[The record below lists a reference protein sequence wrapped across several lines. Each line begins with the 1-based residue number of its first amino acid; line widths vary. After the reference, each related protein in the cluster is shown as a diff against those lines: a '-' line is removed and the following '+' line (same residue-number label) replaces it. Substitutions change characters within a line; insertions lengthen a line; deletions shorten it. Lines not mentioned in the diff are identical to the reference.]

1 MAAHVDQPLL
11 KNIGADGLP
20 VMTDDEREAGYA
32 KGLKMIG
39 VILLVPRLICL
50 GLTLLIYFFGDK
62 AFYDRQIA
70 IVTDHRL
77 GYLYIGVG
85 VFSLLVSWLN
95 MWPAV
100 VKAKVMLGNSG
111 NLRANMA
118 IYKVN
123 VQEGTKALPYV
134 VLEENGPVGE
144 YNRANRSLFH
154 FNENATNVVLNI
166 CFAGFVFSLPTMIF
180 IMVFAI
186 GRIMHQ
192 RGYAMGGY
200 GSHGAGFGIAMLGST
215 ALETMVW
222 IAAVKSFA

>member
-1 MAAHVDQPLL
+1 MAGVDQPLV

-20 VMTDDEREAGYA
+20 EMTDDEREAGYA
-32 KGLKMIG
+32 KGLNMIG

-50 GLTLLIYFFGDK
+50 GVALLIYFFGDR
-62 AFYDRQIA
+62 AFYDKQIA
-70 IVTDHRL
+70 IVASGRW
-77 GYLYIGVG
+77 GYMYIGVG

-123 VQEGTKALPYV
+123 LPEGQKALPYV
-134 VLEENGPVGE
+134 VLEESGPVGE

-154 FNENATNVVLNI
+154 FNENAANVILNI
-166 CFAGFVFSLPTMIF
+166 CFAGFVFSLPTMICIF
-180 IMVFAI
+180 VFAV

-200 GSHGAGFGIAMLGST
+200 GSHGAGFGIAMLGGT
-215 ALETMVW
+215 IMEALVW
-222 IAAVKSFA
+222 IVAVRSFV